1 MSISKTL
8 SGLPDGQVRVTLT
21 YKTDVLIVG
30 GGLAGIAAAIESL
43 DRGLNVLIVDR
54 DEPSAFGGLAR
65 WSFGGI
71 FLVDSTQQRRLGIRD
86 SAQLAFDDWVRTGE
100 IDEGAH
106 LARNWAR
113 AYVDN
118 CSRDV
123 GEWLRGRSIRFF
135 PVVHWVERGMYEP
148 GNSVPRFH
156 MVWGTGH
163 RLVELLLHDLRQH
176 PNASRLEIQFG
187 HNVRHLEVANGRV
200 TGVTGRVEPAGTD
213 FRVDADNV
221 VVAAGGY
228 CGNDAWLRANWDNEL
243 GPTPEKILN
252 GSHQYATGD
261 LHTAS
266 ESAGARVSDRERV
279 WYYAAG
285 VHHPTPRHAN
295 HGLSVVPPK
304 SALWLD
310 RFGRRIGPEP
320 LVSGFDTRHLVS
332 SVCRNGGYSWQVMNW
347 KIACKELAVSGS
359 EFNDAIRERNILGFL
374 KTSLLGNKALVERLT
389 RECDDFIVADS
400 PDDLAARMNEITE
413 SADVRADVLRDT
425 IDQYDQRVVRAASH
439 MNDDQLRR
447 IAHLR
452 MYRGDRVRTSKSQ
465 RILDPSAMPLVA
477 IREFVLSRKSLGGI
491 CTDLQSRVVAARRR
505 SAEDG
510 ANENIPGLY
519 AVGEAAGFGGG
530 GIHGKRSL
538 EGTFLGACIYTG
550 RIAAKSIA
558 GGG

>member
-1 MSISKTL
+1 M
-8 SGLPDGQVRVTLT
+8 RVTALT

-43 DRGLNVLIVDR
+43 DRGLRVLIVDR
-54 DEPSAFGGLAR
+54 DEPAAFGGLAR

-71 FLVDSTQQRRLGIRD
+71 FLVDSKEQRRLGIRD
-86 SAQLAFDDWVRTGE
+86 SVPLAYEDWVRTGE
-100 IDEGAH
+100 IPEGAE
-106 LARNWAR
+106 LARSWAR

-118 CSRDV
+118 CAIEV
-123 GEWLRGRSIRFF
+123 GEWLRKKDVRFF
-135 PVVHWVERGMYEP
+135 PVVHWVERGLYEP

-163 RLVELLLHDLRQH
+163 RLVEALLHDLRRH
-176 PNASRLEIQFG
+176 ANADRLE
-187 HNVRHLEVANGRV
+187 VRFQHKVTGLEVKNGRA
-200 TGVTGRVEPAGTD
+200 TGVRGHVEPGGTEYRVEAQS
-213 FRVDADNV
+213 V

-228 CGNDAWLRANWDNEL
+228 CGNEAWLRAHWDAEL
-243 GPTPEKILN
+243 GPLPEVILN
-252 GSHQYATGD
+252 GSHRFATGD
-261 LHTAS
+261 LHKET
-266 ESAGARVSDRERV
+266 ESAGGIVTDRERV

-285 VHHPTPRHAN
+285 VHHPAPRHPN
-295 HGLSVVPPK
+295 HGLSIVPPK

-310 RFGRRIGPEP
+310 KFGRRIGPEP
-320 LVSGFDTRHLVS
+320 LVSGFDTRHLVT
-332 SVCRNGGYSWQVMNW
+332 SVCRSGGYSWQVMNH
-347 KIACKELAVSGS
+347 KIACRELAISGS
-359 EFNDAIRERNILGFL
+359 EFNDAIRERKILGFL
-374 KTSLLGNKALVERLT
+374 KTVLRGNARLVDRLT
-389 RECDDFIVADS
+389 RECKDFVAADS
-400 PDDLAARMNEITE
+400 PEVLAGRMNELTGSDDIDP
-413 SADVRADVLRDT
+413 SVLRDT
-425 IDQYDQRVVRAASH
+425 IERYDARVERASRH

-465 RILDPSAMPLVA
+465 RILDRSAMPLVA

-491 CTDLQSRVVAARRR
+491 CTDLGSRVLAGDRDASKGDAGRV
-505 SAEDG
+505 
-510 ANENIPGLY
+510 IPGLY

-538 EGTFLGACIYTG
+538 EGTFLGTCIFTG